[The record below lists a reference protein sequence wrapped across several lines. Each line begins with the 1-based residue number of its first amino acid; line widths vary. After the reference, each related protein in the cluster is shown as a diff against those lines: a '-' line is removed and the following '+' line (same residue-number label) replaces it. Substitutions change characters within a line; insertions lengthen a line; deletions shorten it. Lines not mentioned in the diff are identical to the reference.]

1 MTENIIGNLTT
12 IVKYISM
19 LIAGWAIGI
28 AVAHGLNLP
37 ISEAQLSE
45 LIFMLIMLIVGYIDS
60 KYPNTFGFLGN
71 APKPLNTNETV
82 LNDEY
87 EAEE

>member
-1 MTENIIGNLTT
+1 MIIMTENIIGNLTT

-37 ISEAQLSE
+37 IKW
-45 LIFMLIMLIVGYIDS
+45 ITDS
-60 KYPNTFGFLGN
+60 VSGL
-71 APKPLNTNETV
+71 
-82 LNDEY
+82 
-87 EAEE
+87 